1 MLELVKKLFGK
12 EATEE
17 KLKQLAEVLER
28 DFVLKSL
35 FEEKEQELTALKEE
49 QAKELEHVK
58 QQAENEKF
66 SMALQHALSRAGAK
80 NAKAVQALLS
90 MEGLRLEN
98 GTIMGLSEQLDVLKK
113 ENGYLFE
120 DEKGRVHFVRPGG
133 SADVAVTPEEF
144 QKMGYMEKLK
154 LKKEQPD
161 LYQSLLKKAG
171 GKLCRLI

>member
-28 DFVLKSL
+28 DFVLKSV
-35 FEEKEQELTALKEE
+35 FEEKEHELSVLKEE
-49 QAKELEHVK
+49 QAEMLENVK

-66 SMALQHALSRAGAK
+66 SMALQHALQVAGAK
-80 NAKAVQALLS
+80 NAKAVQALIS
-90 MEGLRLEN
+90 MEGLHLEN
-98 GTIMGLSEQLDVLKK
+98 GTIAGLSEQLDELKK

-120 DEKGRVHFVRPGG
+120 DEKGRVQFVRPGG
-133 SADVAVTPEEF
+133 AVAFSVTPEEF

-161 LYQSLLKKAG
+161 LYQSLLKKVG
-171 GKLCRLI
+171 GKLCHLI